1 MGLMTQKD
9 MAQQGSER
17 INAFLDN
24 SKENAIQKEF
34 DEDAM
39 QMSDRQAEY
48 ESNLWKTDPSKQ
60 EAGLISPIDSVL
72 EFTGVSSLGSAFDSA
87 SSALEGDYLGAGIEG
102 LAAMVGAVPIVGSKL
117 KKPLKDALGS
127 SKIAVERGDIGVS
140 EALMGGTFLKQY
152 GKDVISRMD
161 TLAVNASVKNG
172 SGKMFQPVADG
183 TRVGV
188 RLNLNS
194 VVPDAPKGL
203 DKLQTIHKKSFSGEV
218 LSYQPYATVTDVT
231 FKVSPAKRRNI
242 AAKIKGVK
250 VKEVEHKNPAMS
262 VNGLLAQT
270 ENVVIKGG
278 KDVTEIG
285 FNPMNNHLFIDMLTG
300 QAVKSADVA
309 TVIGDR
315 VYAKGVKYWE
325 KKYAPKVMDASDGTP
340 LPSEVRYKFNKG
352 GLVDAEMATL
362 NFSHGGSVHG
372 KVGASN
378 VGADMLAKLIAQNK
392 KGDFKSRDAREASRE
407 VMQAPK
413 STPTT
418 VDDRPALDAAVIK
431 MVQDHKRT
439 QVERAEEFSTP
450 QGLTDKLSNLA
461 EEGGNVLSSMGGSLV
476 AMGGEGYE
484 KAADMGESFMDAG
497 GEIYGEFKDTAR
509 LIRNEVRTAYRDYN
523 NGPVVAAQM
532 AAALTPTEPTITS
545 GSTYDDETSGVM
557 PEGSLL
563 YPRVLESNK
572 ALYSKLWGK
581 AYHTDAEN
589 DVTKQNKY
597 IADVKKHVKP
607 YSRYVKIVA
616 PILNK
621 VIPAFEGDSNVRGD
635 RLYRAM
641 LEIGAHESGGATDL
655 FNEKSKAS
663 GVFQTLV
670 STVRDGAKSD
680 YYGKKARALTGY
692 TPAKIASMSN
702 EEIQTWMQ
710 TDFTSN
716 AVFGTLELIKLSKN
730 LAAVEKLPEYLSQ
743 LTGPEKMNASSNV
756 KDKTNWK
763 KMIP

>member
-250 VKEVEHKNPAMS
+250 VKEAEHKGPAMS

-270 ENVVIKGG
+270 DNVVIKGG

-325 KKYAPKVMDASDGTP
+325 KK
-340 LPSEVRYKFNKG
+340 
-352 GLVDAEMATL
+352 
-362 NFSHGGSVHG
+362 
-372 KVGASN
+372 
-378 VGADMLAKLIAQNK
+378 
-392 KGDFKSRDAREASRE
+392 
-407 VMQAPK
+407 
-413 STPTT
+413 
-418 VDDRPALDAAVIK
+418 
-431 MVQDHKRT
+431 
-439 QVERAEEFSTP
+439 
-450 QGLTDKLSNLA
+450 
-461 EEGGNVLSSMGGSLV
+461 
-476 AMGGEGYE
+476 
-484 KAADMGESFMDAG
+484 
-497 GEIYGEFKDTAR
+497 
-509 LIRNEVRTAYRDYN
+509 
-523 NGPVVAAQM
+523 
-532 AAALTPTEPTITS
+532 
-545 GSTYDDETSGVM
+545 
-557 PEGSLL
+557 
-563 YPRVLESNK
+563 
-572 ALYSKLWGK
+572 
-581 AYHTDAEN
+581 
-589 DVTKQNKY
+589 
-597 IADVKKHVKP
+597 
-607 YSRYVKIVA
+607 
-616 PILNK
+616 
-621 VIPAFEGDSNVRGD
+621 
-635 RLYRAM
+635 
-641 LEIGAHESGGATDL
+641 
-655 FNEKSKAS
+655 
-663 GVFQTLV
+663 
-670 STVRDGAKSD
+670 
-680 YYGKKARALTGY
+680 
-692 TPAKIASMSN
+692 
-702 EEIQTWMQ
+702 
-710 TDFTSN
+710 
-716 AVFGTLELIKLSKN
+716 
-730 LAAVEKLPEYLSQ
+730 
-743 LTGPEKMNASSNV
+743 
-756 KDKTNWK
+756 
-763 KMIP
+763 

>member
-1 MGLMTQKD
+1 MGLMTQKKL
-9 MAQQGSER
+9 AEKGAEQIKEYLAS
-17 INAFLDN
+17 
-24 SKENAIQKEF
+24 SKEDAIQKDF

-39 QMSDRQAEY
+39 QMADRQDEQ

-72 EFTGVSSLGSAFDSA
+72 EFTGVSSLGSAFDSVG
-87 SSALEGDYLGAGIEG
+87 SAFKGDYLGAGIEG

-140 EALMGGTFLKQY
+140 EALMGGDFLKHY
-152 GKDVISRMD
+152 GKAVISRMD
-161 TLAVNASVKNG
+161 TLATKASVKNG
-172 SGKMFQPVADG
+172 KGKMFQPVEDG

-203 DKLQTIHKKSFSGEV
+203 DKLQTIHRKSFDGEV

-242 AAKIKGVK
+242 AAKIKGLK

-278 KDVTEIG
+278 KNVTEIG

-352 GLVDAEMATL
+352 GLVDNEMATL

-392 KGDFKSRDAREASRE
+392 QGDFKRGDAREASRE

-450 QGLTDKLSNLA
+450 QGITDKLSNLA
-461 EEGGNVLSSMGGSLV
+461 EV
-476 AMGGEGYE
+476 GGELLSNVGESVMEAGEEAFDFGENVARKVYRKGRGVIKGAYNNLTSE
-484 KAADMGESFMDAG
+484 VDEEMKILQADNTPTKISQEAVPPISTDHRGKAALKRGVRNNNPLNIEKEGANVWDGIASDQDGDDRFATFESA
-497 GEIYGEFKDTAR
+497 EYG
-509 LIRNEVRTAYRDYN
+509 IR
-523 NGPVVAAQM
+523 
-532 AAALTPTEPTITS
+532 AALRTLVTYQDKHKLKTPTEMIYRWAPPWKKDKIT
-545 GSTYDDETSGVM
+545 GEF
-557 PEGSLL
+557 LL
-563 YPRVLESNK
+563 DKDGNK
-572 ALYSKLWGK
+572 IQ
-581 AYHTDAEN
+581 EN
-589 DVTKQNKY
+589 DTPKY
-597 IADVKKHVKP
+597 IADVKDMLKTNYNIDIDMTSP
-607 YSRYVKIVA
+607 M
-616 PILNK
+616 
-621 VIPAFEGDSNVRGD
+621 VIGN
-635 RLYRAM
+635 
-641 LEIGAHESGGATDL
+641 
-655 FNEKSKAS
+655 NQ
-663 GVFQTLV
+663 QTLDLIKGMIAKEN
-670 STVRDGAKSD
+670 SQNAMRGYSSDTYNRALQLAFPPPTVRDDEPLPKERKLD
-680 YYGKKARALTGY
+680 RTKW
-692 TPAKIASMSN
+692 N
-702 EEIQTWMQ
+702 EI
-710 TDFTSN
+710 
-716 AVFGTLELIKLSKN
+716 
-730 LAAVEKLPEYLSQ
+730 
-743 LTGPEKMNASSNV
+743 
-756 KDKTNWK
+756 
-763 KMIP
+763 IP

>member
-9 MAQQGSER
+9 LAKKGAGQ

-250 VKEVEHKNPAMS
+250 VKEAEHKGPAMS

-270 ENVVIKGG
+270 DNVVIKGG

-315 VYAKGVKYWE
+315 VYARGVKYW
-325 KKYAPKVMDASDGTP
+325 KKSEAPKVKDASDGTP

-362 NFSHGGSVHG
+362 NFSNGGSVHG

-392 KGDFKSRDAREASRE
+392 QGDFKRRDAKEDARE
-407 VMQAPK
+407 VMQAPQ

-418 VDDRPALDAAVIK
+418 VDDRPALDAAIIK

-439 QVERAEEFSTP
+439 QVERAEEFSKP
-450 QGLTDKLSNLA
+450 QGLTDKLSDLA
-461 EEGGNVLSSMGGSLV
+461 EVGGEVLSNVGESVMEAGEEAFDFGEKV
-476 AMGGEGYE
+476 ARKVYRKGKQVLNNLTSEVDEEMKILQADNTPTKISQEAVPPISTDHRG
-484 KAADMGESFMDAG
+484 KAALKRGVRNNNPLNIEKEGANVWDGIASDQDGDDRFATFESA
-497 GEIYGEFKDTAR
+497 EYG
-509 LIRNEVRTAYRDYN
+509 IR
-523 NGPVVAAQM
+523 
-532 AAALTPTEPTITS
+532 AALRTLVTYQDKHKLKTPTEMIYRWAPPWRKDKIT
-545 GSTYDDETSGVM
+545 GEF
-557 PEGSLL
+557 LL
-563 YPRVLESNK
+563 DKDGNK
-572 ALYSKLWGK
+572 IQ
-581 AYHTDAEN
+581 EN
-589 DVTKQNKY
+589 DTPKY
-597 IADVKKHVKP
+597 IADVKDMLKTNYNIDIDMTSP
-607 YSRYVKIVA
+607 M
-616 PILNK
+616 
-621 VIPAFEGDSNVRGD
+621 VIGN
-635 RLYRAM
+635 
-641 LEIGAHESGGATDL
+641 
-655 FNEKSKAS
+655 NQ
-663 GVFQTLV
+663 QTLDLIKGMIAKEN
-670 STVRDGAKSD
+670 SQNAMRGYSSDTYNRALQLAFPPPTVRDDEPLPKERKMD
-680 YYGKKARALTGY
+680 RTKY
-692 TPAKIASMSN
+692 
-702 EEIQTWMQ
+702 EEII
-710 TDFTSN
+710 N
-716 AVFGTLELIKLSKN
+716 
-730 LAAVEKLPEYLSQ
+730 
-743 LTGPEKMNASSNV
+743 
-756 KDKTNWK
+756 
-763 KMIP
+763 

>member
-1 MGLMTQKD
+1 MTQKKL
-9 MAQQGSER
+9 AEKGAEQIKEYLAS
-17 INAFLDN
+17 
-24 SKENAIQKEF
+24 SKEDAIQKDF

-39 QMSDRQAEY
+39 QMADRQDEQ

-72 EFTGVSSLGSAFDSA
+72 EFTGVSSLGSAFDSVG
-87 SSALEGDYLGAGIEG
+87 SAFKGDYLGAGIEG

-242 AAKIKGVK
+242 AAKIKGLK

-278 KDVTEIG
+278 KNVTEIG

-340 LPSEVRYKFNKG
+340 LPSEVRYKFNRG
-352 GLVDAEMATL
+352 GLVEEMNAL
-362 NFSHGGSVHG
+362 NFNEGGLPVKDENYGVAFIKKLMDEKRKKQERLARKTEAQAAKAAKEAKINSELSNQPTPAISVSTQD
-372 KVGASN
+372 KE
-378 VGADMLAKLIAQNK
+378 LIKIEEPNPLVNK
-392 KGDFKSRDAREASRE
+392 KVNQEPIETNIEVPVYKYSEKPWDNVLSDTFSDIVDEGKDVLRGIRDTGSSIYGTLKEAGRDIEVDYEEYMFEREMNKLVDPEINSI
-407 VMQAPK
+407 
-413 STPTT
+413 STPTIPIET
-418 VDDRPALDAAVIK
+418 EDETITNAVHKSIRREENGTRDGWDNFGSPNMWMPHDSVEGGPQTIGYGHKFATQAEADKIAKSGGITEAKAMQWFKEDMINAESRAKANYEKEYKDREWSSLN
-431 MVQDHKRT
+431 T
-439 QVERAEEFSTP
+439 
-450 QGLTDKLSNLA
+450 LDKLMLTEIAFNIGDLLKKKEPNA
-461 EEGGNVLSSMGGSLV
+461 GEYDWPKLTKAIHEKDYDTALSELSRT
-476 AMGGEGYE
+476 YE
-484 KAADMGESFMDAG
+484 KNGKVVPL
-497 GEIYGEFKDTAR
+497 KDRVRR
-509 LIRNEVRTAYRDYN
+509 LKETYRDLIN
-523 NGPVVAAQM
+523 DPTQM
-532 AAALTPTEPTITS
+532 AT
-545 GSTYDDETSGVM
+545 GKGVD
-557 PEGSLL
+557 
-563 YPRVLESNK
+563 K
-572 ALYSKLWGK
+572 
-581 AYHTDAEN
+581 
-589 DVTKQNKY
+589 
-597 IADVKKHVKP
+597 
-607 YSRYVKIVA
+607 
-616 PILNK
+616 
-621 VIPAFEGDSNVRGD
+621 
-635 RLYRAM
+635 
-641 LEIGAHESGGATDL
+641 
-655 FNEKSKAS
+655 
-663 GVFQTLV
+663 
-670 STVRDGAKSD
+670 TVYK
-680 YYGKKARALTGY
+680 
-692 TPAKIASMSN
+692 
-702 EEIQTWMQ
+702 
-710 TDFTSN
+710 
-716 AVFGTLELIKLSKN
+716 ELI
-730 LAAVEKLPEYLSQ
+730 
-743 LTGPEKMNASSNV
+743 G
-756 KDKTNWK
+756 
-763 KMIP
+763 